1 MHIVDQRYWCCVPE
15 IKLSSCRVAIDIDIA
30 VVDAVDDAD
39 AEDVN
44 VDVDFDGDVDGQ
56 RWR

>member
-1 MHIVDQRYWCCVPE
+1 MPE
-15 IKLSSCRVAIDIDIA
+15 IKLSSCSVAIDIDIA

-44 VDVDFDGDVDGQ
+44 VGFDGDVDGQ
-56 RWR
+56 R